1 MSLFAA
7 TLAELAAGFQL
18 PSLAFNPNGVAA
30 LHLGETDLLTIEQ
43 VEDGVLL
50 SLARPL
56 PPHSMGLAE
65 KALRVCGPEGGLPM
79 PVRPG
84 LTKDGRLVLTVRF
97 SEREFTLQDTLRC
110 LSLLRDAHTRIA
122 AL

>member
-1 MSLFAA
+1 MSLVAA

-18 PSLAFNPNGVAA
+18 PSLAFNQNGVAA

-43 VEDGVLL
+43 VEEGVLL

-56 PPHSMGLAE
+56 PPHRTGLAE
-65 KALRVCGPEGGLPM
+65 KALWVCGPEGGLPM
-79 PVRPG
+79 SVRPG
-84 LTKDGRLVLTVRF
+84 QTKDGRLVLTVRF